1 MIFKKN
7 LYIKGMDVKQNK
19 NKRILAL
26 VAPIAIGVTLCACG
40 GSEVAGGGPSGT
52 EAGNAITAQIFIANA
67 PAANARVKLVEQ
79 NSLDGNG
86 YIATANENGFVT
98 IKEIPIGNYTMEA
111 SLNESSVQLPVSVQ
125 NLDDTVE
132 LGKQTL
138 QKSVYIGGN
147 VSDFITD
154 STSEKFKNATGFV
167 KFRGLDHSAIISN
180 GKFEVLGL
188 PAGKLSMVILP
199 SGTKH
204 DTLDVSIKVSA
215 GDSLTTLK
223 PQDTIPPTPVSKN
236 ERLLIDDFED
246 GDFFHSLAKEYT
258 NFMFGGGQWA
268 INTNPAIVNI
278 DTLPGSFKITPVAT
292 YIPFGGSPFT
302 AVIQDDGNGGKEVH
316 FTIEFPDTSAYKQ
329 ASAIVKVDI
338 GNSGVSYDLSPI
350 DSIAFEAWG
359 QGSTDFVIIDA
370 TLKDVDASLGVA
382 AFTIGKTSIELTQE
396 KKKLK
401 FALADI
407 LPNEEKRKSVT
418 TMGLVFHS
426 DAELHFDNLEFIGK
440 DLLNIWKSKE

>member
-1 MIFKKN
+1 
-7 LYIKGMDVKQNK
+7 MDVKQNK

-180 GKFEVLGL
+180 GKFEAFGL
-188 PAGKLSMVILP
+188 PAGHLNMVILP

-223 PQDTIPPTPVSKN
+223 QQDSIPPTPVSKN

-292 YIPFGGSPFT
+292 YTPFGGSPFT

-370 TLKDVDASLGVA
+370 TLKDVDASLGGA

>member
-1 MIFKKN
+1 MIFKKK

-19 NKRILAL
+19 NRSALAL
-26 VAPIAIGVTLCACG
+26 IASFAIGFSLCACG
-40 GSEVAGGGPSGT
+40 SENVAGGGPSGT